1 MKKIAI
7 ACQGGG
13 SHCAFTGGVLA
24 ALLRQVR
31 VDDEHR
37 LVLDGHEIVGLSGT
51 SGGAVSAY
59 LAWLDLLRLRA
70 GQRLADDA
78 PLAVERFWR
87 GNTAQLFG
95 RFPYDLLT
103 NLTVVGLASLEGTL
117 PTLASTPNAATRAI
131 QAHMKA
137 QIEAAAG
144 DLSFLQPILEAEGS
158 LQPARAKALR
168 PAPGNFPVLLLGAAN
183 VNQGTFE
190 PFIGTPSHPPSTDQI
205 VASTALPDVFPS
217 VGIATPTKTAR
228 HGAAAEGEDAPAT
241 AYYWDGLL
249 SQNPPISDFLGF
261 ADRAAKPDEIWI
273 VRINPVARRNGAGRI
288 AIEPPTRATEIADR
302 RNELAGNLSL
312 EQEKRFIRR
321 VNAMHDKGALSAAGR
336 NRYKKVA
343 LWGISLDG
351 WSDVPEDERQP
362 EGGWREVRLKTRR
375 MHTQVLDYATKLLR
389 SPLFLAE
396 LDALGREA
404 AQEFLEHRRALRE
417 GVEPAAAA
425 TAVAG
430 AQAATTV

>member
-24 ALLRQVR
+24 ALLRRVQV
-31 VDDEHR
+31 DHAQR

-59 LAWLDLLRLRA
+59 LAWLDLLRMRQ
-70 GQRLADDA
+70 GQRFADDE

-87 GNTAQLFG
+87 DNAAQLFG
-95 RFPYDLLT
+95 RFPYDLIT
-103 NLTVVGLASLEGTL
+103 NLTMVGIATMESAMPALGA
-117 PTLASTPNAATRAI
+117 TPNAATRAI
-131 QAHMKA
+131 QAHMRA
-137 QIEAAAG
+137 QIEKAAG
-144 DLSFLQPILEAEGS
+144 DLGFLQGLAQSEGG
-158 LQPARAKALR
+158 LHPARLKTLHQ
-168 PAPGNFPVLLLGAAN
+168 APGHFPLLLIGAAN
-183 VNQGTFE
+183 VNQGVFE
-190 PFIGTPSHPPSTDQI
+190 PFIGTPAHPPLLDQV

-217 VGIATPTKTAR
+217 AGIATPMKAAR
-228 HGAAAEGEDAPAT
+228 HAQGAAPDEAEEPPI

-261 ADRAAKPDEIWI
+261 REREAKPDEIWI

-321 VNAMHDKGALSAAGR
+321 VNAMHDGGALSAAGR
-336 NRYKKVA
+336 QRYKKVA

-351 WSDVPEDERQP
+351 WADVPEHADAP
-362 EGGWREVRLKTRR
+362 DGAWREVRYKTPRV
-375 MHTQVLDYATKLLR
+375 HTQVLDYATKLLR
-389 SPLFLAE
+389 SPAFLTE

-404 AQEFLEHRRALRE
+404 AEEFLAHRK
-417 GVEPAAAA
+417 GVS
-425 TAVAG
+425 
-430 AQAATTV
+430 

>member
-24 ALLRQVR
+24 ALLRKVR
-31 VDDEHR
+31 VDQEQR
-37 LVLDGHEIVGLSGT
+37 LVLEGHEIVGLSGT

-70 GQRLADDA
+70 GLALPADE
-78 PLAVERFWR
+78 PLAVERFWKS
-87 GNTAQLFG
+87 NTAQLFG
-95 RFPYDLLT
+95 RFPYDLIT
-103 NLTVVGLASLEGTL
+103 NLAVVGIASMESAMPALG
-117 PTLASTPNAATRAI
+117 STPNAATRAI
-131 QAHMKA
+131 QIHMRA

-144 DLSFLQPILEAEGS
+144 DLGFLQPQAEDEGGVHR
-158 LQPARAKALR
+158 ARLKALHK
-168 PAPGNFPVLLLGAAN
+168 APGNFPLLLIGAAN
-183 VNQGTFE
+183 VNQGAFE
-190 PFIGTPSHPPSTDQI
+190 PFVCTPEHPPLLEQV

-217 VGIATPTKTAR
+217 VGIATPMKAPR
-228 HGAAAEGEDAPAT
+228 HAPGSAPTDDDGPTT

-261 ADRAAKPDEIWI
+261 RDSAAKPDEIWI

-302 RNELAGNLSL
+302 RNELSGNLSL

-321 VNAMHDKGALSAAGR
+321 INAMHDGGALSPAGSE
-336 NRYKKVA
+336 RYKRVG
-343 LWGISLDG
+343 LWGIALDG
-351 WSDVPEDERQP
+351 WSDVPEHAGAP
-362 EGGWREVRLKTRR
+362 EGDWREVKYRTPRV
-375 MHTQVLDYATKLLR
+375 HTQVLDYATKLLR
-389 SPLFLAE
+389 SPAFLSE

-404 AQEFLEHRRALRE
+404 AQEFLDHRCGL
-417 GVEPAAAA
+417 G
-425 TAVAG
+425 
-430 AQAATTV
+430 